1 MMDSDMIVQRN
12 MDELMDIDLPPDWIA
27 AAHVCACNPRKSA
40 HYPED
45 WWVLPFV
52 STFTLQCTNASQDP
66 RELRIHTPS
75 SPRWPFPALIDT
87 TIQPSSPHSSQLG
100 PRCPCAFCNARTIDR
115 GFPSHLA

>member
-66 RELRIHTPS
+66 REFPTHPPPP
-75 SPRWPFPALIDT
+75 PRCQSPALT
-87 TIQPSSPHSSQLG
+87 NTPTHPPPPPFSQLG
-100 PRCPCAFCNARTIDR
+100 P
-115 GFPSHLA
+115 